1 MTADFAACFKL
12 LLGNE
17 GGYTVDNGG
26 PTRWGITQR
35 VARANGYAGDM
46 RVLPVE
52 TAQSIA
58 KAEYWDKF
66 GCGLLPTAV
75 AFQVFDTAYNGGH
88 PIQWLQAIV
97 GTQQDGVLGE
107 QTAIAVGRM
116 DVWEVLARFNAKR
129 LRYLAS
135 LRQPVSA
142 DGRMNRIADNL
153 ERGGLE

>member
-1 MTADFAACFKL
+1 MDNFIKCFQL

-26 PTRWGITQR
+26 PTRWGITER
-35 VARANGYAGDM
+35 VARAHGYGGDM
-46 RVLPVE
+46 HDLPVE

-58 KAEYWDKF
+58 KLEYWDKF
-66 GCGLLPTAV
+66 GCDLLPLPV

-88 PIQWLQAIV
+88 PVQWLQGIV
-97 GTQQDGVLGE
+97 GTEQDGQMGP

-129 LRYLAS
+129 LRYFAVLK
-135 LRQPVSA
+135 QPQSA
-142 DGRMNRIADNL
+142 DGRMNRIANNL
-153 ERGGLE
+153 ERGLLA